1 MNYIEY
7 IELICDCF
15 DSVNGGKMSID
26 HARAVID
33 AYKREKH
40 LEAEIFTQHDL
51 KFMNTRGSDSPISL
65 KRDGF

>member
-7 IELICDCF
+7 VELICDCF
-15 DSVNGGKMSID
+15 DSVSGGKMSID

-40 LEAEIFTQHDL
+40 IKAEIFTQHDL
-51 KFMNTRGSDSPISL
+51 EFLNTCGIR
-65 KRDGF
+65 FH